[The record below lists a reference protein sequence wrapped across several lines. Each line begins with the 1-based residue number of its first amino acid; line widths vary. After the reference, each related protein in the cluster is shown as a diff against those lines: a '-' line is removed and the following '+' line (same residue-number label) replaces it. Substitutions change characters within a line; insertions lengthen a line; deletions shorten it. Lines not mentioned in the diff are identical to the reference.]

1 MRKTLFLLCAALL
14 SAGCKTVGTRVVAGA
29 VSESGSVY
37 ASDNDPELVRAATPF
52 GLKTM
57 EGLLETIPDHPGLLR
72 GLASGFTQYAYA
84 FPLQDADLA
93 ELQGRTAEAR
103 ASRERA
109 RKLFLRARD
118 YGLRGLQENY
128 PGLPERLR
136 QARDLEKALLA
147 VEKEDVPLLYW
158 TAGAWA
164 LAIANGKGDMQ
175 LVAELPA
182 PVAMM
187 KRGIAL
193 DESWDAGAFHEFF
206 VTWDGSRSE
215 AEGGGMA
222 RARTHLDRALEL
234 SGGKKLGVLVN
245 WAETVLV
252 QKQDRAEFT
261 RILNQVLA
269 ADVDAA
275 PQYRLANVLAQRR
288 ARALLEHVD
297 DLFA

>member
-1 MRKTLFLLCAALL
+1 MRKTLLLLSAALL
-14 SAGCKTVGTRVVAGA
+14 STGCRTLGTQVVAGA

-37 ASDNDPELVRAATPF
+37 ASDDDPELVRAASPF

-57 EGLLETIPDHPGLLR
+57 EGLLENIPDHPGLLR
-72 GLASGFTQYAYA
+72 GLTSGFTQYAYA

-93 ELQGRTAEAR
+93 ELQGRAAEAR

-118 YGLRGLQENY
+118 YGLRGLQERY
-128 PGLPERLR
+128 PGLPGRLR
-136 QARDLEKALLA
+136 QAKDLDKALLV

-187 KRGIAL
+187 RRGIAL

-215 AEGGGMA
+215 AEGGGLA
-222 RARTHLDRALEL
+222 RARTHLDRALQL

-252 QKQDRAEFT
+252 QKQDRVEFT

-288 ARALLEHVD
+288 ARALLDHVD

>member
-1 MRKTLFLLCAALL
+1 MRKTLLILLPLL
-14 SAGCKTVGTRVVAGA
+14 LAGCKTVASRVVAGA
-29 VSESGSVY
+29 VSETGSVY
-37 ASDNDPELVRAATPF
+37 ASDGDPELVRAASPF

-57 EGLLETIPDHPGLLR
+57 EGLLENVPDHPGLLLA
-72 GLASGFTQYAYA
+72 LASGFTQYAYA

-93 ELQGRTAEAR
+93 ELNGKSSEAR
-103 ASRERA
+103 AGRERA

-118 YGLRGLQENY
+118 YGLRGLEEKY
-128 PGLPERLR
+128 PGLPARLR
-136 QARDLEKALLA
+136 EPRDLAKALAA
-147 VEKEDVPLLYW
+147 VKKEDVALLYW
-158 TAGAWA
+158 TGAAWA
-164 LAIANGKGDMQ
+164 LAISNGKGDML

-187 KRGIAL
+187 ERGLAL

-215 AEGGGMA
+215 ADGGGPA
-222 RARTHLDRALEL
+222 RARAHLDRALQL
-234 SGGKKLGVLVN
+234 SGGRKLGALVN
-245 WAETVLV
+245 YAEAVLV

-261 RILNQVLA
+261 RVLQRVLA

-288 ARALLEHVD
+288 ARELLEHAD